1 MACLSLSVLGTF
13 EVTLAGQPVA
23 AFGYDK
29 VQALLVYLAVEA
41 DRPHRRETLAGLLW
55 PELPESV
62 AHHNLSQALF
72 NLRRTIGDRQA
83 TPPFLITTRQ
93 TLQFNPASD
102 YCLDVTDF
110 TRSLAVCQTHP
121 HPRLAA
127 CDACLERLAGALALY
142 QGNFLAGF
150 SAGDALAFEEWT
162 LLQRERLARLADEAL
177 GRLAGAYQERGEYRQ
192 ALAYAWRRAE
202 RDPWREEACR
212 SLMHLLALG
221 GERETA
227 LAQYAAF
234 QGRLAA
240 ELGMPPAL
248 ETQQLA
254 ESIRAGEVPRAPSLP
269 PGLAHPC
276 PYRGLFA
283 FRATDAP
290 FFFGREAFSERLA
303 RAVGQQP
310 MLAVIG
316 PSGSG
321 KSSVVFAGLLP
332 RLCQGEEV
340 RLTADFRPGRQPFH
354 ALAGALLPLLEPD
367 LGEAAL
373 PAEIDRLAHMLSQER
388 LALAEVVDRILHKH
402 PDASRLLLIVDQFE
416 ELYTLCLEEETCQRF
431 LDVLLQLISPALL
444 PATFPRRLHVVL
456 TLRADFMG
464 RALAYRPLADALQDA
479 DVKLGPMTR
488 GELGRAIL
496 EPAHTQGV
504 TFQDGLVER
513 ILDEVGD
520 REGNLPLLEFALTQL
535 WEWQAADQLTHAAYE
550 AIGQVKG
557 ALARYAEEV
566 YARLGPADQASAHR
580 VFVQMVRP
588 GQRADDTC
596 RLVTRS
602 ELGEDDWTL
611 VRWLADARLVV
622 TDRDLTGQET
632 ARIAHEVL
640 IQSWDRL
647 AEWLNADRAFR
658 IWQERLRVA
667 LRQWQATDRD
677 QGALLRG
684 ALLAEAEGWAGS
696 RLAALS
702 PLEHEFIEAS
712 VGLRDQELLEQEAR
726 HQRELAQAQA
736 LAEAERRRAQGQAM
750 ASRRLRW
757 LAGGLAVVFLL
768 AAAAAIFAGAQQREV
783 QHQAATAQARQ
794 SVAERSQAEA
804 GQARLTAEAEAGA
817 RAMAQAEAEA
827 RQVEAESARAE
838 AEKQRQLALSRQ
850 LAAQSLTF
858 QDDRFDLATLLSLE
872 AVQAAHTLE
881 ARRALLASLTH
892 HPYLVAFLHGHAD
905 AVFRLAF
912 SPDGRTLASA
922 SWDGTL
928 RLWDAST
935 GRPLGGPLTD
945 HAGPVLSVA
954 FSPDGRTLAS
964 GGDDATVRLWDV
976 ATRQPLGLP
985 LEHADKVWGLA
996 FSPDGRTL
1004 ASSIGGRY
1012 WLIYLWD
1019 VANRRTLGEPL
1030 VGYTQ
1035 PILTLAFSSD
1045 GQTLASGGDD
1055 GTIRLWDVAT
1065 RQPLGEPLTGHDR
1078 SVWRVAFSPATLA
1091 GGQVLASAGQDKTI
1105 RLWDVATRQPLGE
1118 PLTGHESKV
1127 FDLAFSPDGQL
1138 LASASGDNTIRVW
1151 DVATRQPVGQPLTGH
1166 GGAVYAV
1173 AFSPNT
1179 FAARGA
1185 LTLVSGSQDT
1195 TIGVWD
1201 ISTPHPLVKSLVP
1214 VAGSLS
1220 SVALSPDGELLAVA
1234 GPDSPLTLWDVTTRQ
1249 PLREMVGRENDVS
1262 SVAFSPDSRTLAAGH
1277 KDGRLMVWDLTSRG
1291 PPWEP
1296 LVGHTSAVLSLAF
1309 SPDGRTLAAGHED
1322 ETIMLWDVVSRQ
1334 PLGEPFLGN
1343 EGSVVSLA
1351 FSPDGRTLLFL
1362 VQEGNKI
1369 VRWDVASRQPLEKWL
1384 TDHDSPVRSLVF
1396 SPDTLAA
1403 RGVHLLASSSE
1414 DKTVILWDTT
1424 TWQPLGKPLAAHQDT
1439 VLSVAFS
1446 PDARLLASASE
1457 DDTVILWDVTAR
1469 QALGALYFDANPVW
1483 YVAFASDAL
1492 VSVHGGHTIVLWD
1505 VDMDSWQSR
1514 ACRRA
1519 NRNLTQA
1526 EWGEF
1531 LGPDIPYRRTCPDLP
1546 AGIE

>member
-13 EVTLAGQPVA
+13 EVILAGQPVT

-55 PELPESV
+55 PDLSEKA

-72 NLRRTIGDRQA
+72 SLRRAIDDLQA
-83 TPPFLITTRQ
+83 TPPFLVITRHS
-93 TLQFNPASD
+93 LQFNPASD
-102 YCLDVTDF
+102 HCLDVASFSDLLACC
-110 TRSLAVCQTHP
+110 RSHDHDSLAS
-121 HPRLAA
+121 
-127 CDACLERLAGALALY
+127 CDPCLERLREAVALY
-142 QGNFLAGF
+142 QGDFLAGF
-150 SAGDALAFEEWT
+150 SAGDALAFEEWA

-177 GRLAGAYQERGEYRQ
+177 DRLAGAYRERGEYRQ
-192 ALAYAWRRAE
+192 ALAYAWHRAE
-202 RDPWREEACR
+202 LDPWREGACR
-212 SLMHLLALG
+212 SLMHLLALS
-221 GERETA
+221 GEREAA

-240 ELGMPPAL
+240 ELGMQPAP
-248 ETQQLA
+248 ETRQLA
-254 ESIRAGEVPRAPSLP
+254 ELIRAGEVPGVPSLP
-269 PGLAHPC
+269 SYLAHPC
-276 PYRGLFA
+276 PYQGLFA
-283 FRATDAP
+283 FRAADAL

-303 RAVGQQP
+303 RAVGQRP

-332 RLCQGEEV
+332 RLRHDEEV
-340 RLTADFRPGRQPFH
+340 WLTADFRPGRQPVH
-354 ALAGALLPLLEPD
+354 SLAGALLPLLEPD
-367 LGEAAL
+367 MGEAAL
-373 PAEIDRLAHMLSQER
+373 PAEIDGLAHRLGQEQ
-388 LALAEVVDRILHKH
+388 LALVEVTDRILHKN
-402 PDASRLLLIVDQFE
+402 PGTSRLLLIVDQFE

-444 PATFPRRLHVVL
+444 PATFTRRLHVVL

-464 RALAYRPLADALQDA
+464 RALAYRPLADVLQDA

-488 GELGRAIL
+488 QELSRAIL
-496 EPAHTQGV
+496 EPARTQGV

-566 YARLGPADQASAHR
+566 YARLNPADQTRAQR

-596 RLVTRS
+596 RLVTRA
-602 ELGEDDWTL
+602 ELGEDDWAL
-611 VRWLADARLVV
+611 ARWLADRRLVV
-622 TDRDLTGQET
+622 TNRDSTGQET

-640 IQSWDRL
+640 IQGWDRL
-647 AEWLNADRAFR
+647 AEWLNADRTFR

-667 LRQWQATDRD
+667 LRQWRATDRD
-677 QGALLRG
+677 RGALLRG
-684 ALLAEAEGWAGS
+684 ALLAEAEGWAGPH
-696 RLAALS
+696 LTELS
-702 PLEHEFIEAS
+702 LLEREFIEAS
-712 VGLRDQELLEQEAR
+712 VRLRDQELLEQEAR

-736 LAEAERRRAQGQAM
+736 LAEAERRRAQVQAM
-750 ASRRLRW
+750 ASRRLRR
-757 LAGGLAVVFLL
+757 LAGVLAVVFLL
-768 AAAAAIFAGAQQREV
+768 AAAAAIFAGAQQREA

-804 GQARLTAEAEAGA
+804 SQARMTAEAEAGA
-817 RAMAQAEAEA
+817 RAKAQVETEA
-827 RQVEAESARAE
+827 RQVEAEAARAE
-838 AEKQRQLALSRQ
+838 AERQRQLALSRQ

-872 AVQAAHTLE
+872 AVQAANTLE

-892 HPYLVAFLHGHAD
+892 HPYLVTFLHGHAD

-912 SPDGRTLASA
+912 SPDGRSLASA

-928 RLWDAST
+928 RLWDVST
-935 GRPLGGPLTD
+935 GRPLGGPLVG
-945 HAGPVLSVA
+945 HVGPVLSVA
-954 FSPDGRTLAS
+954 FSSDGHTLAS
-964 GGDDATVRLWDV
+964 GGDDATVRLWDA
-976 ATRQPLGLP
+976 ATRQPLGPP
-985 LEHADKVWGLA
+985 LEHVDKVWGLA

-1004 ASSIGGRY
+1004 ASSTGGAH

-1019 VANRRTLGEPL
+1019 VASRQTLGEPL
-1030 VGYTQ
+1030 VGHTR
-1035 PILTLAFSSD
+1035 PVLTLAFSSD
-1045 GQTLASGGDD
+1045 GQTLASSRDD

-1065 RQPLGEPLTGHDR
+1065 RQPLGEPMTGHDG

-1091 GGQVLASAGQDKTI
+1091 GGHQILASAGQDKTI

-1138 LASASGDNTIRVW
+1138 LASASGDNTLRVW

-1166 GGAVYAV
+1166 GGAVYSV
-1173 AFSPNT
+1173 AFSPDT
-1179 FAARGA
+1179 LAARGA
-1185 LTLVSGSQDT
+1185 RILVSGSQDT
-1195 TIGVWD
+1195 TIAVWD
-1201 ISTPHPLVKSLVP
+1201 ISTAHPLVKSLVP
-1214 VAGSLS
+1214 VAGPLS
-1220 SVALSPDGELLAVA
+1220 SVAVSPDGELLAAA
-1234 GPDSPLTLWDVTTRQ
+1234 GPDSPLTLWDVATRQ
-1249 PLREMVGRENDVS
+1249 PLGELGDRENDIS
-1262 SVAFSPDSRTLAAGH
+1262 SLAFSPDSRTLAAGH
-1277 KDGRLMVWDLTSRG
+1277 KDGRLLVWDVTTRG
-1291 PPWEP
+1291 PPGEL
-1296 LVGHTSAVLSLAF
+1296 LVGHTSAVLRLAF

-1322 ETIMLWDVVSRQ
+1322 ETIMLWDVASRQ
-1334 PLGEPFLGN
+1334 PLGEPFLGHD
-1343 EGSVVSLA
+1343 GPVVSLA
-1351 FSPDGRTLLFL
+1351 FSPDGQTLLFVGRPSTNITRL
-1362 VQEGNKI
+1362 N
-1369 VRWDVASRQPLEKWL
+1369 VASRQPLEKQL

-1403 RGVHLLASSSE
+1403 RGVHLLASCSD
-1414 DKTVILWDTT
+1414 DKTVILWDTA
-1424 TWQPLGKPLAAHQDT
+1424 TWQPFGKPLAAHQAA

-1457 DDTVILWDVTAR
+1457 DNTVILWDVAAR
-1469 QALGALYFDANPVW
+1469 QALGALHFDANPVW
-1483 YVAFASDAL
+1483 YVAFASNTL
-1492 VSVHGGHTIVLWD
+1492 VSAHGDDTIVLWD
-1505 VDMDSWQSR
+1505 VDMDSWQNR

-1526 EWGEF
+1526 EWEEF
-1531 LGPDIPYRRTCPDLP
+1531 LGPDIPYRRTCPNLP
-1546 AGIE
+1546 AE